1 MWFSCMFFF
10 LSKHVFIYRQK
21 GIGKLRFSVCW
32 ELAFN
37 ISKSV
42 MSKDI
47 KLMTFAAKK
56 ATKLR
61 LAMHRF
67 YPVKKGNSSSRR
79 KESWFSNLLYYDLW
93 WWWFFIISKRP
104 TKSSWTGLF
113 FFFFRLMM
121 NDYSSFCFSL
131 FPACLVFHP
140 FCHQLCITFV
150 CCSSANYFVSLISAQ
165 WKRLWGSRAVP
176 RRHAWR
182 TKAVVVVTGASESL
196 PAPNQFA

>member
-1 MWFSCMFFF
+1 MLPKSKWNFLLCTVSFFWLSMKCDFRACFFF
-10 LSKHVFIYRQK
+10 VGTRFYLSKKK
-21 GIGKLRFSVCW
+21 GIGQLRFSVCW
-32 ELAFN
+32 ELAFWN

-61 LAMHRF
+61 LAMQQGF
-67 YPVKKGNSSSRR
+67 YPVKKRGNSSRR
-79 KESWFSNLLYYDLW
+79 KESWFSNLLSTTCGG

-121 NDYSSFCFSL
+121 ND
-131 FPACLVFHP
+131 
-140 FCHQLCITFV
+140 
-150 CCSSANYFVSLISAQ
+150 
-165 WKRLWGSRAVP
+165 
-176 RRHAWR
+176 
-182 TKAVVVVTGASESL
+182 
-196 PAPNQFA
+196 